1 MRPALSALI
10 IAFSILACDKD
21 ATLSNDTRPGGYA
34 MGEKVSL
41 NFSLPE
47 LNNPPAFIAVSVLEK
62 KTNFIYSLR
71 ARLESR
77 ENVCRYAC
85 IWDGRKPDGRW
96 PEGGPYLIYATAELK
111 QTVYS
116 DTVEI
121 GLAD

>member
-10 IAFSILACDKD
+10 IAFSIFACDKD
-21 ATLSNDTRPGGYA
+21 PTLSNDTRPGGYA

-41 NFSLPE
+41 KFSLPE
-47 LNNPPAFIAVSVLEK
+47 LDNAPSSIEVSVLEK

-71 ARLESR
+71 AKLENR
-77 ENVCRYAC
+77 ENACRYVC

-96 PEGGPYLIYATAELK
+96 PEGGRYLVHATVEFK

>member
-1 MRPALSALI
+1 MKSALSTLI
-10 IAFSILACDKD
+10 IAFSILACDRD
-21 ATLSNDTRPGGYA
+21 PTLSNDTRPGGYA

-41 NFSLPE
+41 EFSLPE
-47 LNNPPAFIAVSVLEK
+47 LNNPPPSIEISVLEK
-62 KTNFIYSLR
+62 KTSFIYSLR
-71 ARLESR
+71 AKLENR
-77 ENVCRYAC
+77 ENACRYAC

-96 PEGGPYLIYATAELK
+96 PEGGPYLVYATAELK

>member
-1 MRPALSALI
+1 MRPVLSTLI
-10 IAFSILACDKD
+10 IAFSIFACDND
-21 ATLSNDTRPGGYA
+21 PTLSNDTRPGGYA

-41 NFSLPE
+41 KFSLPK
-47 LNNPPAFIAVSVLEK
+47 LNNPPPSIEVSVLEK

-77 ENVCRYAC
+77 ENVCRYVC

-96 PEGGPYLIYATAELK
+96 PRGGPYLVYAAAEFK